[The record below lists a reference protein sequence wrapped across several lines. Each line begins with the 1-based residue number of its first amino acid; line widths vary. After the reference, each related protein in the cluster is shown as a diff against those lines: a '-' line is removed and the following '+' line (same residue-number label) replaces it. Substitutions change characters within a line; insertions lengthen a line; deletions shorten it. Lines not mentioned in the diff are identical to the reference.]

1 MKCFYEY
8 KYKNGCLVGGH
19 NLIDIY
25 VKDNKIVLV
34 CEDKINGYF
43 CVTNYSLGM
52 DVIDYLKITSVE
64 EDKDGKL

>member
-1 MKCFYEY
+1 MRYFYEY
-8 KYKNGCLVGGH
+8 KYKSGCLVGGH

-52 DVIDYLKITSVE
+52 DVIDYLKITFVE
-64 EDKDGKL
+64 EDKDGSL